1 MARFIFGIIIILHG
15 LVHLLY
21 FGQSQRL
28 FELRPGMLWP
38 EGSWIFSRLFEN
50 HAARW
55 LSSLIFILAAVTFIL
70 AAIMFV
76 AGGTGL
82 MLGQA
87 WWRTIAVSAAVFSS
101 TIILLFW
108 NGRRKTLV
116 EQGGVGLLIN
126 LAILAVLVILQQPLV
141 EA

>member
-1 MARFIFGIIIILHG
+1 VGLIFGIFIILHG

-50 HAARW
+50 PAARW

-87 WWRTIAVSAAVFSS
+87 WWRTIVVSAAVFSS
-101 TIILLFW
+101 TIIVLFW

-116 EQGGVGLLIN
+116 NQGGVGLLIN
-126 LAILAVLVILQQPLV
+126 LAILAVLVILQQPVV

>member
-1 MARFIFGIIIILHG
+1 MTIVGIFLILHG
-15 LVHLLY
+15 LIHLLY

-28 FELRPGMLWP
+28 FELRPDMVWP

-50 HAARW
+50 HSTRW

-82 MLGQA
+82 SLDQA
-87 WWRTIAVSAAVFSS
+87 WWRTIAVSAAIFSS
-101 TIILLFW
+101 TIIVLFW
-108 NGRRKTLV
+108 DGRRKTLV

-126 LAILAVLVILQQPLV
+126 LVILAVLLILQ
-141 EA
+141 